1 MRLWTLDPRYLD
13 ARGLVA
19 LWREALLAKAVLSGK
34 TKGYTKHPQLARFQ
48 QAPAPLACIRKYLD
62 DVHAEA
68 CRRGYRFNRRK
79 IGSGRRGGRIRATSG
94 QVRYEWRHLKAKL
107 ARRSRGWL
115 AKLPRVTVPDAH
127 PLFRVVPGGVEAW
140 EVVADRRRT
149 RGSS

>member
-1 MRLWTLDPRYLD
+1 MRLWTLHPKYLD
-13 ARGLVA
+13 APGLVA

-48 QAPAPLACIRKYLD
+48 QASAPLASIRMYLGG
-62 DVHAEA
+62 VHEEA

-79 IGSGRRGGRIRATSG
+79 IGSGRRGGPIQVTAG

-115 AKLPRVTVPDAH
+115 ATLPRTAMPQVH
-127 PLFRVVPGGVEAW
+127 PLFRVVSGGVEEW
-140 EVVADRRRT
+140 EVVGGRRRT
-149 RGSS
+149 RG